1 MNLCACPAATTLTTI
16 PAATCSETFGQI
28 QKAAFC
34 RLAKADGTKNSF
46 TTGSSTGID
55 KLAAWTAKMAK
66 TDGEK
71 VVISPYIQ
79 APTQEAGAARTF
91 GGGNETLGGVEIVIT
106 PYIQAPTQEAGSP
119 RTFGGG
125 NETLG
130 GVEII
135 IGREPSTFTG
145 VLRAVPQDII
155 KAMKA
160 LQCEAQADNLGVFL
174 FDENGNIEAIEDAT
188 TAGTYYPIPIRSLF
202 IGDKSHGGLEAPD
215 NNAIQWSFLPNYSD
229 DLKIVAPSDFNPLND
244 LVPAT

>member
-1 MNLCACPAATTLTTI
+1 MQVCSCPAATALTTI
-16 PAATCSETFGQI
+16 PAASCPETFGQI
-28 QKAAFC
+28 QKVAFC

-46 TTGSSTGID
+46 TTGTSTGID

-79 APTQEAGAARTF
+79 APTQEAG
-91 GGGNETLGGVEIVIT
+91 
-106 PYIQAPTQEAGSP
+106 SP

-130 GVEII
+130 GIEII
-135 IGREPSTFTG
+135 VGREPSTFTG
-145 VLRAVPQDII
+145 VMRAVPQNVI

-160 LQCEAQADNLGVFL
+160 LQCEAVGDNLGVFL
-174 FDENGNIEAIEDAT
+174 FDENGNIEAIEDGT
-188 TAGTYYPIPIRSLF
+188 TAGTYYPIPIRALF
-202 IGDKSHGGLEAPD
+202 IGDKAHGGLEAPD
-215 NNAIQWSFLPNYSD
+215 SNAIQWSFKPNYSD
-229 DLKIVAPSDFNPLND
+229 GLKIVAPSDFNPLTD